1 MGRDQL
7 ERELERLANQ
17 LETMPASRIDED
29 VIDRVHETCRA
40 DSGAHARHGSARYG
54 RSPAGRSLGA
64 RRATHRCGSRLPG
77 NNNIG
82 DG

>member
-17 LETMPASRIDED
+17 LETMPASRINED
-29 VIDRVHETCRA
+29 VIDRV
-40 DSGAHARHGSARYG
+40 HGSARYG

>member
-17 LETMPASRIDED
+17 LETMPASRINED
-29 VIDRVHETCRA
+29 VTRPGSRDGRA